1 VALSAETVSH
11 YRILEKLG
19 GGGMG
24 VVYKAEDTRLDRLVA
39 LKFLPEKY
47 FGNKVALERFRR
59 EAKAASALNHPG
71 ICTVHDIDEHEG
83 QPFIAMELLEGH
95 TLKERI
101 GRPFETEALLEVGM
115 QLADALD
122 AAHAKG
128 IVHRD
133 IKPANIFVTDRGQ
146 AKILDFGLVKV
157 EGVGPGAGI
166 EIEGSEAPTR
176 TAEEHLT
183 SPGATVGTVAYM
195 SPEQAR
201 GETLDARTDLFS
213 LGVVLYE
220 MATARPAFGGGTS
233 AVIFDAILHK
243 APTSPVRLNPEV
255 PDELE
260 RIINKTLE
268 KDRDL
273 RYQHASELRA
283 DLKRLQRDSSSAR
296 SATADAR
303 QRGASEVATPP
314 ARTPWRRWGFR
325 LAAAGLLAALGA
337 VGWRLLAS
345 RSPHTSTA
353 PIRMVPFTS
362 DGGLKMFPRL
372 SPDGEKVAYSWS
384 GPSDD
389 NVDIYVKPLG
399 PGAKPI
405 RLTEHPAM
413 DGLATWSP
421 DGRQIVFGRAFGD
434 RAAIYVVPSLGGEER
449 KLIDI
454 SGAFFAGTYIVPSW
468 SWSPDG
474 DWLALAEKSP
484 VDAPARIVRFTL
496 ATLEKKPLT
505 SPPDGSGGDLSPEL
519 SPDGTL
525 LAFVRSGTAAG
536 GRAEVWVQP
545 VGGGEGRQLT
555 SGSDALPFGLTWT
568 RDGKEILFAEKDQIL
583 RVRLAGGEPE
593 PVAGVGRNTRYPS
606 IQANRMVYVQ
616 RTVPPF
622 DIWRSPGR
630 GSRLRERAP
639 ERLIASSGN
648 DSNPVHSPDARKV
661 AFSSDRSGTPN
672 IWICES
678 DGSNPVQV
686 THFEALT
693 GSPRW
698 SPDGRRLVFDSVEK
712 GHWNLYTVD
721 AEGGAPRQLTR
732 DPSGGNDPAWSR
744 DGQWIYFD
752 SDRAGSRQIWKM
764 PAEGAPAVQLTQGG
778 GCRPQES
785 WDGRFVY
792 YSKDFGETTVWRV
805 PAEGGQETQVLPEAI
820 GHHDWAM
827 ARSGIYFSKSR
838 PPDRRQQ
845 WTIQFLDLE
854 SGRVTDLSRKDG
866 PFLHYSLTVS
876 PDEEWILYG
885 EQPVPTSELMLVE
898 NFR

>member
-1 VALSAETVSH
+1 MIGQTVSH

-24 VVYKAEDTRLDRLVA
+24 VVYKAEDIRLDRLVA

-95 TLKERI
+95 TLKDRI
-101 GRPFETEALLEVGM
+101 GRPFETEALLEVGI
-115 QLADALD
+115 QLAGALD

-146 AKILDFGLVKV
+146 AKILDFGLAKV
-157 EGVGPGAGI
+157 EGVGRGA
-166 EIEGSEAPTR
+166 ESEVEGSEVPTR

-201 GETLDARTDLFS
+201 GEALDARTDLFS
-213 LGVVLYE
+213 FGVVLYE
-220 MATARPAFGGGTS
+220 MATGRPAFTGSTS

-255 PDELE
+255 PEELE
-260 RIINKTLE
+260 RIVNKLLE

-273 RYQHASELRA
+273 RYQHASDLRA

-303 QRGASEVATPP
+303 QSGAPEVATPP
-314 ARTPWRRWGFR
+314 ARTPWRRWGVS
-325 LAAAGLLAALGA
+325 LAAAGLLAALGI

-345 RSPHTSTA
+345 RSPHTSTV
-353 PIRMVPFTS
+353 PIRIVPFTS
-362 DGGLKMFPRL
+362 DGGFKAFPRL
-372 SPDGEKVAYSWS
+372 SPDGEKVAYVWS

-389 NVDIYVKPLG
+389 NPDIYVKPLG

-405 RLTEHPAM
+405 RLTQHPVPDVLPA
-413 DGLATWSP
+413 WSP
-421 DGRQIVFGRAFGD
+421 DGRQIAFGRAFGGG
-434 RAAIYVVPSLGGEER
+434 RGAIYMVPSLGGEER
-449 KLIDI
+449 KLIDF
-454 SGAFFAGTYIVPSW
+454 SGAIFAGIYIVPSW
-468 SWSPDG
+468 CWSPDG

-484 VDAPARIVRFTL
+484 EDAPARIVRLTL

-505 SPPDGSGGDLSPEL
+505 SPPDGSGGDLSPAL

-536 GRAEVWVQP
+536 GRADVWVQP
-545 VGGGEGRQLT
+545 VGGGEARQLT
-555 SGSDALPFGLTWT
+555 SGSGAVPFGLTWT
-568 RDGKEILFAEKDQIL
+568 RDGQEILFAEKDQIL

-593 PVAGVGRNTRYPS
+593 PVAGVGRNTRDPS
-606 IQANRMVYVQ
+606 IQGDRMVYVQ
-616 RTVPPF
+616 ATAPPI
-622 DIWRSPGR
+622 DIWRLPGQR
-630 GSRLRERAP
+630 SRLRERAP
-639 ERLIASSGN
+639 EKLISSSGN
-648 DSNPVHSPDARKV
+648 DTNPVYSPDARKV
-661 AFSSDRSGTPN
+661 AFSSDRSGSPN

-678 DGSNPVQV
+678 DGSNAVQV

-721 AEGGAPRQLTR
+721 AEGGVPRPLTR
-732 DPSGGNDPAWSR
+732 DPVGGNDPFWSR
-744 DGQWIYFD
+744 DGRWVYFD
-752 SDRAGSRQIWKM
+752 SDRGGSRQIWKM
-764 PAEGAPAVQLTQGG
+764 PAEGGPAVQLTHGG

-785 WDGRFVY
+785 GDGRFVY
-792 YSKDFGETTVWRV
+792 YSRNFERTTVWRV
-805 PAEGGQETQVLPEAI
+805 PADGGEETQVLSEAI
-820 GHHDWAM
+820 GHQDWAL
-827 ARSGIYFSKSR
+827 ARSGIYFLRIR
-838 PPDRRQQ
+838 PPERREQ
-845 WTIQFLDLE
+845 WAIQFLDLE
-854 SGRVTDLSRKDG
+854 SGRVTDLARKDG
-866 PFLHYSLTVS
+866 PFHHYSLTVS

-885 EQPVPTSELMLVE
+885 EQPIPTRELMLVE